1 MGNDN
6 TINEAESTGKV
17 TLSGT
22 VGGDVK
28 VGDTVTLA
36 LGENLLTT
44 AKVIDL
50 GNDQLGFSVD
60 VDASDLVGFDGK
72 SVTASVTVTDEAG
85 NSVEKSDTETYLVDV
100 DAPTASIDLDPIVVG
115 NDNTINEAE
124 STGKV
129 TLSGT
134 VGGDVKIGDT
144 VTLALGENLLT
155 TVKVVDLGNDQLGF
169 SVDVDA
175 SDLVGFDGK
184 SVTASVT
191 VTDEAGNSVEKS
203 DTETY
208 LVDVDAPTASI
219 DLDPIVVGDDNVI
232 NQAEATGQVTLTGT
246 VGGEVVEGDTVQL
259 KLGDNLLAEVEVIK
273 LADGKLGF
281 SADVDASTLA
291 GFNDQSVTASVTIT
305 DDAGNAVTATDSET
319 YQVDVAAP
327 TASINLDPIVV
338 GNDNT
343 INEAESTGKVT
354 LSGTVGGDVK
364 IGDTVTLAL
373 GENLLT
379 TVKVVDLGNDQLGF
393 SVDVDASEL
402 VGFDGKSVTAS
413 VTVTDEAGNSVEKSD
428 TETYQVD
435 VAAPAASINLDPI
448 VVGDDNVINQAEA
461 TGQVTLTGTVGGDV
475 KVGDT
480 VTLALGESLLTTVK
494 VVDLGNDQL
503 GFSVDVD
510 ASELVGFD
518 GKSVTASVTV
528 TDEAGNSV
536 EKSDT
541 ETYLVDVDAP
551 TASIDLDPIV
561 VGNDNVINEAEA
573 TGQVTLT
580 GTVGGEVVEGDTVQL
595 KLGDNLLAEVEVIKL
610 ADGKLG
616 FSADVDASTL
626 ASFNDQSVT
635 ASVTITD
642 GAGNVV
648 TATDTETYQ
657 VDSNPPQSESF
668 TETISTTGKT
678 KVVFNTNFDNVEN
691 DDDHISDKEDDLSET
706 PLNIVVT
713 ELPDDGK
720 LLLKV
725 SDTEFVEI
733 KSTDLHIVDDVTGE
747 ILQQGTLYN
756 PDSIY
761 YEPDSDNIGFLLGT
775 KDSFD
780 QEFNSSQTEFYN
792 WGESSD
798 GNASSV
804 RTMTLSNGSIVTIST
819 DYGLLTQYRGD
830 PNTNHVGYG
839 IGVNGDHGINAGEV
853 ISVDFGNTPVDSI
866 NIGLD
871 GLGGKFD
878 HGSNDSYAVFV
889 ITYDDGSSD
898 TIKYTKPEGEDGNT
912 GLFQELVFDSP
923 EGKLIASVDITTEGG
938 GNWELKYIEAEP
950 QEDTFD
956 YKVVDSSGN
965 YSNESQVTLDKD
977 GLEGNLPP
985 KPLIA
990 AIDAEAISIEEGA
1003 NLVFDISLDSTTATQ
1018 YKYPVKFGI
1027 GSTTT
1032 DNQDIDFAS
1041 AIFSD
1046 GVTYDAIANSLIVPE
1061 GVDSF
1066 TITIPTVDDLQ
1077 TESTEHY
1084 EIQIGDHSAGIDI
1097 TDNETLT
1104 QFKSV
1109 EGQELELVGLP
1120 SGFTFPDGVTSI
1132 STELGGVVELQ
1143 DGKIIYQPPQRDHS
1157 DEISDQDSFHVDV
1170 NGTRH
1175 TIQVDIADSSPVARN
1190 DSHTLD
1196 VVIDSFSV
1204 GGIEAAW
1211 SSVEGGTDT
1220 SVFDS
1225 NDNDSANDQLRWGTT
1240 DDSDPQ
1246 SGYGFIDN
1254 DLGLNGELP
1263 LNEDVI
1269 LGTFTHFNN
1278 PISSGTAITG
1288 ATLSVSFE
1296 LVDTYGN
1303 RQLVELDIEFDHNE
1317 TPNDVG
1323 TGDDIVTITSTAATF
1338 NFDGK
1343 DYSVEVVGFKDVN
1356 GNVVTSINTSEN
1368 QDTSYDLAIKLVPDS
1383 NYSEPSLSGNV
1394 YEDNGFGADEI
1405 AQDDVSVVSVKSSTG
1420 TVGAIGLALQGQY
1433 GQLTL
1438 NENGTYEYVIN
1449 SSHNTIPED
1458 AVESFTY
1465 TLEDSDGSQS
1475 EATISIDFNL
1485 INASEIRALDDTV
1498 KTTEGQDISGNLLD
1512 NDGETIQSVSEFSIA
1527 GSNTVHSVGSRV
1539 AIEGGFITIQANGQ
1553 FVFEAEDNWN
1563 GNVPTITYVTDTG
1576 ASARLNIEVEAVD
1589 SPTVTDKDSSKANEH
1604 HTATGN
1610 VLSNDEDIDSTLLVD
1625 TYSIEGVDG
1634 SFDAG
1639 TQYTFGNQGVFVL
1652 NENGSYSF
1660 TPTEHWSGDVPTI
1673 TYMTNTGASN
1683 TLDIKIIA
1691 VADTPNL
1698 EVISSKTIA
1707 AIDFEDVSVLG
1718 TTVDIDKVSGSGTVG
1733 VWETSNSGGKVEVN
1747 TEGTYRVGDSTNQV
1761 LELEGR
1767 NGDKD
1772 LFTDITC
1779 RAGAQYT
1786 LDFEAAI
1793 RSGDYHASDM
1803 VVKLYKLDAS
1813 GSPIL
1818 SSEVT
1823 VFDFHEYD
1831 YTYQT
1836 LENIELPIE
1845 DSGNY
1850 RVMFEAKG
1858 SDTLGI
1864 IIDDIVI
1871 KETLNTG
1878 EEGAFIALSEIS
1890 ASLVDTDNS
1899 ERLTIQLDDVP
1910 IGTTLRD
1917 GAGNEITVESVPV
1930 DITDWDLTSLEAKF
1944 SQSGQF
1950 NLNVSAIATE
1960 VSNNDSAE
1968 TSIQIPVSIT
1978 QQPVHL
1984 GGAGVDTFE
1993 LIQPVNNSAN
2003 FTYSLGAHGAI
2014 GPQGPFQQQVELT
2027 DNIRV
2032 NSGDSNDRI
2041 DFGIGK
2047 GDYIIDTGSS
2057 LPNANGK
2064 TPDRNFF
2071 ENSDF
2076 MNTKQSIHDSDGV
2089 LLQSVESEVQPVTD
2103 TVNLGS
2109 GDDVVI
2115 SQGGNLAAYGGDGND
2130 TIWGSDNG
2138 SDGIRGGNDDDTL
2151 YGRGGDDY
2159 LLGEA
2164 GEDTISGGSGSDILV
2179 GGLGNDI
2186 LIGDDGADIFAWVD
2200 VENGAVDRIKDF
2212 TVGEDIL
2219 DLSEVLEGVTF
2230 NDISELLDTIPD
2242 NNLEGV
2248 ISIEDS
2254 QTGAALT
2261 INQEGK
2267 SMSIEFDG
2275 MNAADLTSYLF
2286 EQGGLKASD

>member
-1 MGNDN
+1 MGN
-6 TINEAESTGKV
+6 
-17 TLSGT
+17 
-22 VGGDVK
+22 
-28 VGDTVTLA
+28 
-36 LGENLLTT
+36 NLLVE
-44 AKVIDL
+44 ADVIDL
-50 GNDQLGFSVD
+50 GNG
-60 VDASDLVGFDGK
+60 
-72 SVTASVTVTDEAG
+72 
-85 NSVEKSDTETYLVDV
+85 
-100 DAPTASIDLDPIVVG
+100 
-115 NDNTINEAE
+115 
-124 STGKV
+124 
-129 TLSGT
+129 
-134 VGGDVKIGDT
+134 
-144 VTLALGENLLT
+144 
-155 TVKVVDLGNDQLGF
+155 
-169 SVDVDA
+169 
-175 SDLVGFDGK
+175 
-184 SVTASVT
+184 
-191 VTDEAGNSVEKS
+191 
-203 DTETY
+203 
-208 LVDVDAPTASI
+208 
-219 DLDPIVVGDDNVI
+219 
-232 NQAEATGQVTLTGT
+232 
-246 VGGEVVEGDTVQL
+246 
-259 KLGDNLLAEVEVIK
+259 
-273 LADGKLGF
+273 
-281 SADVDASTLA
+281 
-291 GFNDQSVTASVTIT
+291 
-305 DDAGNAVTATDSET
+305 
-319 YQVDVAAP
+319 
-327 TASINLDPIVV
+327 
-338 GNDNT
+338 
-343 INEAESTGKVT
+343 
-354 LSGTVGGDVK
+354 
-364 IGDTVTLAL
+364 
-373 GENLLT
+373 
-379 TVKVVDLGNDQLGF
+379 QLGF

-435 VAAPAASINLDPI
+435 
-448 VVGDDNVINQAEA
+448 
-461 TGQVTLTGTVGGDV
+461 
-475 KVGDT
+475 
-480 VTLALGESLLTTVK
+480 
-494 VVDLGNDQL
+494 
-503 GFSVDVD
+503 
-510 ASELVGFD
+510 
-518 GKSVTASVTV
+518 
-528 TDEAGNSV
+528 
-536 EKSDT
+536 
-541 ETYLVDVDAP
+541 
-551 TASIDLDPIV
+551 
-561 VGNDNVINEAEA
+561 
-573 TGQVTLT
+573 
-580 GTVGGEVVEGDTVQL
+580 
-595 KLGDNLLAEVEVIKL
+595 
-610 ADGKLG
+610 
-616 FSADVDASTL
+616 
-626 ASFNDQSVT
+626 
-635 ASVTITD
+635 
-642 GAGNVV
+642 
-648 TATDTETYQ
+648 
-657 VDSNPPQSESF
+657 SNPPQSESF
-668 TETISTTGKT
+668 TETIDNTGKT
-678 KVVFNTNFDNVEN
+678 KIVFNTNFDNVEN

-733 KSTDLHIVDDVTGE
+733 KSTDLRIVDDVTGE
-747 ILQQGTLYN
+747 ILQQGTPYN

-804 RTMTLSNGSIVTIST
+804 RTMTLSNGSIITIST
-819 DYGLLTQYRGD
+819 DDGLLTQYRGD
-830 PNTNHVGYG
+830 PDANHVGYG
-839 IGVNGDHGINAGEV
+839 IGVGGNSGINSGEV
-853 ISVDFGNTPVDSI
+853 IKIDFGNTPVDAL

-889 ITYDDGSSD
+889 VKYDDGSSKRI
-898 TIKYTKPEGEDGNT
+898 TYTKPEGEDGNT
-912 GLFQELVFDSP
+912 ALFQELVFDSP
-923 EGKLIASVDITTEGG
+923 EGKLIASVDITTEGD

-990 AIDAEAISIEEGA
+990 TIDVQSSSIEEGA

-1018 YKYPVKFGI
+1018 YKYPVKFGF

-1041 AIFSD
+1041 VIFSD
-1046 GVTYDAIANSLIVPE
+1046 GVTYDAITNSLIVPK

-1066 TITIPTVDDLQ
+1066 SITIPTVDDLQ

-1120 SGFTFPDGVTSI
+1120 IGFTFPDGVTSI
-1132 STELGGVVELQ
+1132 NTELGGVVELQ

-1175 TIQVDIADSSPVARN
+1175 TIQVDIADSAPVARD

-1196 VVIDSFSV
+1196 VVLDSFSV

-1211 SSVEGGTDT
+1211 SSVVGGTNT
-1220 SVFDS
+1220 YVFDS
-1225 NDNDSANDQLRWGTT
+1225 NDNDSANDQLRWGIT
-1240 DDSDPQ
+1240 DDNDPQ

-1303 RQLVELDIEFDHNE
+1303 RQLVELDIEFGHNE
-1317 TPNDVG
+1317 TPNDGG

-1343 DYSVEVVGFKDVN
+1343 EYSVEVVGFKDVN

-1394 YEDNGFGADEI
+1394 YEDNGFGPDEI
-1405 AQDDVSVVSVKSSTG
+1405 AQDDVSVVSVRSSTG

-1449 SSHNTIPED
+1449 TSHNAIPED

-1465 TLEDSDGSQS
+1465 TLEDTDGSQS

-1485 INASEIRALDDTV
+1485 INASEIRALDDAV

-1512 NDGETIQSVSEFSIA
+1512 NDGDTIQSVSEFSIA
-1527 GSNTVHSVGSRV
+1527 GSNTVHSIGSRV
-1539 AIEGGFITIQANGQ
+1539 AIEGGFITVQANGQ
-1553 FVFEAEDNWN
+1553 FLFEAADNWN
-1563 GNVPTITYVTDTG
+1563 GNVPAITYVTDTG

-1639 TQYTFGNQGVFVL
+1639 TQYTFGNQGAFVL

-1707 AIDFEDVSVLG
+1707 AIDFEDVSALG

-1786 LDFEAAI
+1786 LDFEAAT
-1793 RSGDYHASDM
+1793 RKHDAHASDM

-1823 VFDFHEYD
+1823 VFDFNQHD
-1831 YTYQT
+1831 SSYQT

-1845 DSGNY
+1845 GSGNY
-1850 RVMFEAKG
+1850 RVMFEAKA
-1858 SDTLGI
+1858 SDSLGV

-1871 KETLNTG
+1871 KETLNSG

-1890 ASLVDTDNS
+1890 ASLVDADNS

-1910 IGTTLRD
+1910 IGTVLRD
-1917 GAGNEITVESVPV
+1917 GADNEITVESVPV
-1930 DITDWDLTSLEAKF
+1930 DITGWDLTSLEAKF
-1944 SQSGQF
+1944 SQSGPF

-2057 LPNANGK
+2057 LPNANGT

-2109 GDDVVI
+2109 GDDVVT

-2242 NNLEGV
+2242 DNLEGV

-2261 INQEGK
+2261 INQDGK

-2275 MNAADLTSYLF
+2275 MSAADLTSYLF

>member
-1 MGNDN
+1 
-6 TINEAESTGKV
+6 
-17 TLSGT
+17 
-22 VGGDVK
+22 
-28 VGDTVTLA
+28 
-36 LGENLLTT
+36 
-44 AKVIDL
+44 
-50 GNDQLGFSVD
+50 
-60 VDASDLVGFDGK
+60 
-72 SVTASVTVTDEAG
+72 
-85 NSVEKSDTETYLVDV
+85 
-100 DAPTASIDLDPIVVG
+100 
-115 NDNTINEAE
+115 
-124 STGKV
+124 
-129 TLSGT
+129 
-134 VGGDVKIGDT
+134 KIGETTYTGD
-144 VTLALGENLLT
+144 ALKAL
-155 TVKVVDLGNDQLGF
+155 
-169 SVDVDA
+169 
-175 SDLVGFDGK
+175 FDEGI
-184 SVTASVT
+184 
-191 VTDEAGNSVEKS
+191 E
-203 DTETY
+203 
-208 LVDVDAPTASI
+208 L
-219 DLDPIVVGDDNVI
+219 
-232 NQAEATGQVTLTGT
+232 TLTGA
-246 VGGEVVEGDTVQL
+246 ESISVV
-259 KLGDNLLAEVEVIK
+259 
-273 LADGKLGF
+273 
-281 SADVDASTLA
+281 
-291 GFNDQSVTASVTIT
+291 VTPK
-305 DDAGNAVTATDSET
+305 DDAEIEGLENLVG
-319 YQVDVAAP
+319 QIVAGEG
-327 TASINLDPIVV
+327 ASILT
-338 GNDNT
+338 GNDKANAT
-343 INEAESTGKVT
+343 IDD
-354 LSGTVGGDVK
+354 GGH
-364 IGDTVTLAL
+364 
-373 GENLLT
+373 
-379 TVKVVDLGNDQLGF
+379 
-393 SVDVDASEL
+393 
-402 VGFDGKSVTAS
+402 
-413 VTVTDEAGNSVEKSD
+413 
-428 TETYQVD
+428 
-435 VAAPAASINLDPI
+435 
-448 VVGDDNVINQAEA
+448 
-461 TGQVTLTGTVGGDV
+461 
-475 KVGDT
+475 
-480 VTLALGESLLTTVK
+480 
-494 VVDLGNDQL
+494 
-503 GFSVDVD
+503 
-510 ASELVGFD
+510 
-518 GKSVTASVTV
+518 
-528 TDEAGNSV
+528 
-536 EKSDT
+536 
-541 ETYLVDVDAP
+541 
-551 TASIDLDPIV
+551 
-561 VGNDNVINEAEA
+561 
-573 TGQVTLT
+573 
-580 GTVGGEVVEGDTVQL
+580 
-595 KLGDNLLAEVEVIKL
+595 
-610 ADGKLG
+610 
-616 FSADVDASTL
+616 
-626 ASFNDQSVT
+626 
-635 ASVTITD
+635 
-642 GAGNVV
+642 
-648 TATDTETYQ
+648 
-657 VDSNPPQSESF
+657 PPQSESF
-668 TETISTTGKT
+668 TETIDNTGKT
-678 KVVFNTNFDNVEN
+678 KIVFNTNFDNVEN

-720 LLLKV
+720 LFLKV

-747 ILQQGTLYN
+747 ILQQGTPYN

-761 YEPDSDNIGFLLGT
+761 YEPDSDNVGFLLGT

-792 WGESSD
+792 WGDSSD

-819 DYGLLTQYRGD
+819 DDGLLTQYRGD

-839 IGVNGDHGINAGEV
+839 IGVNGDHGINTGEV
-853 ISVDFGNTPVDSI
+853 ISVDFGNTPVDSL

-871 GLGGKFD
+871 GLGGKFEY
-878 HGSNDSYAVFV
+878 GSNDSYAVFV
-889 ITYDDGSSD
+889 VKYDDDSSD
-898 TIKYTKPEGEDGNT
+898 TIKYTKPDGFEGNEGA
-912 GLFQELVFDSP
+912 LQEIIFNSP
-923 EGKLIASVDITTEGG
+923 VGKLITSIDITTEGD

-990 AIDAEAISIEEGA
+990 AIDAEASSIEEGM

-1018 YKYPVKFGI
+1018 YKYPVKFGL

-1046 GVTYDAIANSLIVPE
+1046 GVTYDAVASSLIVPE

-1084 EIQIGDHSAGIDI
+1084 EIQVGDHSVGIDI

-1104 QFKSV
+1104 HFKSV

-1132 STELGGVVELQ
+1132 NTELGGVVELQ

-1211 SSVEGGTDT
+1211 SSVEGGTNT

-1343 DYSVEVVGFKDVN
+1343 EYSVEVVGFKDVN

-1639 TQYTFGNQGVFVL
+1639 TQYTFGNQGVLVL

-1698 EVISSKTIA
+1698 EVISSKTVA
-1707 AIDFEDVSVLG
+1707 AIDFEDVSALG

-1823 VFDFHEYD
+1823 VFDFYEYD

-1890 ASLVDTDNS
+1890 ASLVDIDNS

-1917 GAGNEITVESVPV
+1917 GAGNEITVESVPI
-1930 DITDWDLTSLEAKF
+1930 DITGWDLTSLEAKF

-2057 LPNANGK
+2057 LPNANGT

-2109 GDDVVI
+2109 GDDVVT

-2212 TVGEDIL
+2212 TFGEDIL

-2242 NNLEGV
+2242 DNLEGV

-2275 MNAADLTSYLF
+2275 MSAADLTSYLF

>member
-1 MGNDN
+1 MKARLRLRFHAH
-6 TINEAESTGKV
+6 EPAKV
-17 TLSGT
+17 TFKFDTSMADSVDLDDIDS
-22 VGGDVK
+22 VK
-28 VGDTVTLA
+28 VGDVVYTGEGLAKLFNDGIELTLTGAESISVVVTPKDDTEIEGLESLVGQIVA
-36 LGENLLTT
+36 GDGASVLPGNDKANATINDETTNRNEVAEVSIKAVDAAAVEGESTASFAISRT
-44 AKVIDL
+44 EEEGEPAKVTFKFDTSMA
-50 GNDQLGFSVD
+50 DSVD
-60 VDASDLVGFDGK
+60 
-72 SVTASVTVTDEAG
+72 
-85 NSVEKSDTETYLVDV
+85 
-100 DAPTASIDLDPIVVG
+100 IDDI
-115 NDNTINEAE
+115 D
-124 STGKV
+124 S
-129 TLSGT
+129 
-134 VGGDVKIGDT
+134 VKIGDT
-144 VTLALGENLLT
+144 TYTGDALKALFNEGIEL
-155 TVKVVDLGNDQLGF
+155 
-169 SVDVDA
+169 
-175 SDLVGFDGK
+175 
-184 SVTASVT
+184 
-191 VTDEAGNSVEKS
+191 
-203 DTETY
+203 
-208 LVDVDAPTASI
+208 
-219 DLDPIVVGDDNVI
+219 
-232 NQAEATGQVTLTGT
+232 TLTGA
-246 VGGEVVEGDTVQL
+246 ESISVVVTL
-259 KLGDNLLAEVEVIK
+259 K
-273 LADGKLGF
+273 
-281 SADVDASTLA
+281 
-291 GFNDQSVTASVTIT
+291 
-305 DDAGNAVTATDSET
+305 DDAEIEGLESLVGQIVAGEGATIPD
-319 YQVDVAAP
+319 
-327 TASINLDPIVV
+327 
-338 GNDNT
+338 
-343 INEAESTGKVT
+343 
-354 LSGTVGGDVK
+354 GGDK
-364 IGDTVTLAL
+364 ANATID
-373 GENLLT
+373 
-379 TVKVVDLGNDQLGF
+379 
-393 SVDVDASEL
+393 
-402 VGFDGKSVTAS
+402 DG
-413 VTVTDEAGNSVEKSD
+413 GH
-428 TETYQVD
+428 
-435 VAAPAASINLDPI
+435 
-448 VVGDDNVINQAEA
+448 
-461 TGQVTLTGTVGGDV
+461 
-475 KVGDT
+475 
-480 VTLALGESLLTTVK
+480 
-494 VVDLGNDQL
+494 
-503 GFSVDVD
+503 
-510 ASELVGFD
+510 
-518 GKSVTASVTV
+518 
-528 TDEAGNSV
+528 
-536 EKSDT
+536 
-541 ETYLVDVDAP
+541 
-551 TASIDLDPIV
+551 
-561 VGNDNVINEAEA
+561 
-573 TGQVTLT
+573 
-580 GTVGGEVVEGDTVQL
+580 
-595 KLGDNLLAEVEVIKL
+595 
-610 ADGKLG
+610 
-616 FSADVDASTL
+616 
-626 ASFNDQSVT
+626 
-635 ASVTITD
+635 
-642 GAGNVV
+642 
-648 TATDTETYQ
+648 
-657 VDSNPPQSESF
+657 PPQSESF

-678 KVVFNTNFDNVEN
+678 KVVFNTNFDDVEN
-691 DDDHISDKEDDLSET
+691 DDDHISDREDDLSET

-720 LLLKV
+720 LFLKV

-747 ILQQGTLYN
+747 ILQQGTPYS

-804 RTMTLSNGSIVTIST
+804 RTMTLSNGSIITIST
-819 DYGLLTQYRGD
+819 DDGLLTQYRGD
-830 PNTNHVGYG
+830 PDANHVGYG
-839 IGVNGDHGINAGEV
+839 IGVGGNSGINSGEV
-853 ISVDFGNTPVDSI
+853 IKIDFGNTPVDAL

-889 ITYDDGSSD
+889 VKYDDGSSKRI
-898 TIKYTKPEGEDGNT
+898 TYTKPEGEDGNT

-923 EGKLIASVDITTEGG
+923 EGKLIASVDITTEGD

-990 AIDAEAISIEEGA
+990 TIDAQSSSIEEGA

-1018 YKYPVKFGI
+1018 YKYPVKFGF

-1046 GVTYDAIANSLIVPE
+1046 GVTYDAITNSLIVPK

-1066 TITIPTVDDLQ
+1066 SITIPTIDDLQ
-1077 TESTEHY
+1077 TESPEHY

-1104 QFKSV
+1104 HFKSV

-1132 STELGGVVELQ
+1132 NTELGGVVELQ

-1157 DEISDQDSFHVDV
+1157 DKISDQDSFHVDV

-1175 TIQVDIADSSPVARN
+1175 TIQVDIADSAPVARD

-1196 VVIDSFSV
+1196 VVLDSFSV
-1204 GGIEAAW
+1204 GGIEAEW
-1211 SSVEGGTDT
+1211 SSVVGGTNT

-1225 NDNDSANDQLRWGTT
+1225 NDNDSANDQLRWGIT
-1240 DDSDPQ
+1240 DDNDPQ

-1303 RQLVELDIEFDHNE
+1303 RQLVELDIEFGHNE
-1317 TPNDVG
+1317 TPNDDG
-1323 TGDDIVTITSTAATF
+1323 TGDDIVTITSTTATF
-1338 NFDGK
+1338 NFDDK
-1343 DYSVEVVGFKDVN
+1343 EYSVEVVGFKDVN

-1368 QDTSYDLAIKLVPDS
+1368 QDTSYDLAIKLVPDN

-1394 YEDNGFGADEI
+1394 YEDNGFGPDEI
-1405 AQDDVSVVSVKSSTG
+1405 AQDDVSVVSVRSSTG

-1449 SSHNTIPED
+1449 TSHNAIPED

-1465 TLEDSDGSQS
+1465 TLEDTDGSQS

-1485 INASEIRALDDTV
+1485 INASEIRALDDAV

-1512 NDGETIQSVSEFSIA
+1512 NDGGTIQSVSEFSIA
-1527 GSNTVHSVGSRV
+1527 GSDTVHSVGSRV

-1553 FVFEAEDNWN
+1553 FLFEAADNWN
-1563 GNVPTITYVTDTG
+1563 GNVPAITYVTDTG

-1639 TQYTFGNQGVFVL
+1639 TQYTFGNQGAFVL

-1673 TYMTNTGASN
+1673 TYTTNTGASN
-1683 TLDIKIIA
+1683 ILDVEIVA

-1707 AIDFEDVSVLG
+1707 AIDFEDVSVRD
-1718 TTVDIDKVSGSGTVG
+1718 TVANVDIDKVSGSGTVG
-1733 VWETSNSGGKVEVN
+1733 VWETSNSGGKVEVG
-1747 TEGTYRVGDSTNQV
+1747 TERTYRDGDSTNKV

-1779 RAGAQYT
+1779 RGGAQYT
-1786 LDFEAAI
+1786 LDFEAAT
-1793 RSGDYHASDM
+1793 RKHDAHASDM

-1823 VFDFHEYD
+1823 VFDFNQHD
-1831 YTYQT
+1831 SSYQT

-1845 DSGNY
+1845 GSGNY
-1850 RVMFEAKG
+1850 RVMFEAKA
-1858 SDTLGI
+1858 SDSLGV

-1871 KETLNTG
+1871 KETLNSG

-1890 ASLVDTDNS
+1890 ASLVDADNS

-1910 IGTTLRD
+1910 IGTVLRD
-1917 GAGNEITVESVPV
+1917 GADNEITVESVPV
-1930 DITDWDLTSLEAKF
+1930 NITGWDLTSLEAKF

-1960 VSNNDSAE
+1960 VSNNHSAE
-1968 TSIQIPVSIT
+1968 TSIQIPVSVT
-1978 QQPVHL
+1978 QQVVHL
-1984 GGAGVDTFE
+1984 GGGGNDTFE
-1993 LIQPVNNSAN
+1993 LTQPINNSAN
-2003 FTYSLGAHGAI
+2003 FTYSLGGHGAI
-2014 GPQGPFQQQVELT
+2014 GAQGPFQQKVELT

-2032 NSGDSNDRI
+2032 SSGDSNDRI

-2047 GDYIIDTGSS
+2047 GDYVIDTGSS
-2057 LPNANGK
+2057 LPNENGT
-2064 TPDRNFF
+2064 TPDRSFF
-2071 ENSDF
+2071 ENADF
-2076 MNTKQSIHDSDGV
+2076 MSTTQTIHDSYGA

-2109 GDDVVI
+2109 GDDVVT

-2164 GEDTISGGSGSDILV
+2164 GEDTISGGSGNDILV

-2219 DLSEVLEGVTF
+2219 DFSEVLEGVTF

-2242 NNLEGV
+2242 DNLQSV

-2261 INQEGK
+2261 INQDGK

-2275 MNAADLTSYLF
+2275 LSAADLTAYLF

>member
-1 MGNDN
+1 VEVIKLAD
-6 TINEAESTGKV
+6 GK
-17 TLSGT
+17 
-22 VGGDVK
+22 
-28 VGDTVTLA
+28 
-36 LGENLLTT
+36 
-44 AKVIDL
+44 
-50 GNDQLGFSVD
+50 LGFSAD
-60 VDASDLVGFDGK
+60 VDASKLVGVDGQAI
-72 SVTASVTVTDEAG
+72 TASVTITDGAG
-85 NSVEKSDTETYLVDV
+85 NAVTATDTETYQVDV
-100 DAPTASIDLDPIVVG
+100 DAPTASI
-115 NDNTINEAE
+115 N
-124 STGKV
+124 
-129 TLSGT
+129 
-134 VGGDVKIGDT
+134 
-144 VTLALGENLLT
+144 
-155 TVKVVDLGNDQLGF
+155 
-169 SVDVDA
+169 
-175 SDLVGFDGK
+175 
-184 SVTASVT
+184 
-191 VTDEAGNSVEKS
+191 
-203 DTETY
+203 
-208 LVDVDAPTASI
+208 
-219 DLDPIVVGDDNVI
+219 LDPIVVGDDNTI

-305 DDAGNAVTATDSET
+305 DGAGNAVTATDTETYLVDVDAPTASINLGPIVVGDDNTINEAESTGKVTLSGTVGGDVTVGDTVALQLGDDALTTTKVVDLGNGQLGFAVDVDASKLVGVDGQAITASVTITDGADNSVTATDTET
-319 YQVDVAAP
+319 YQVDVDAP

-338 GNDNT
+338 GDDNT

-364 IGDTVTLAL
+364 VGDTVTLAL

-379 TVKVVDLGNDQLGF
+379 TAKVVDLGNDQLGF
-393 SVDVDASEL
+393 AVDVDASKL
-402 VGFDGKSVTAS
+402 VGVDGQAITAS
-413 VTVTDEAGNSVEKSD
+413 VTITDGAGNAVTATD
-428 TETYQVD
+428 TETYLVD
-435 VAAPAASINLDPI
+435 VDAPTASINLDPI
-448 VVGDDNVINQAEA
+448 VVGDDNTINEVES
-461 TGQVTLTGTVGGDV
+461 TGKVTLSGTVGGDV

-480 VTLALGESLLTTVK
+480 VTLALSENLLTTAK
-494 VVDLGNDQL
+494 VVDLGNDQF
-503 GFSVDVD
+503 GFAVDVD
-510 ASELVGFD
+510 ASKLVGVD
-518 GKSVTASVTV
+518 GQA
-528 TDEAGNSV
+528 
-536 EKSDT
+536 
-541 ETYLVDVDAP
+541 
-551 TASIDLDPIV
+551 I
-561 VGNDNVINEAEA
+561 
-573 TGQVTLT
+573 
-580 GTVGGEVVEGDTVQL
+580 
-595 KLGDNLLAEVEVIKL
+595 
-610 ADGKLG
+610 
-616 FSADVDASTL
+616 
-626 ASFNDQSVT
+626 T

-642 GAGNVV
+642 GAGNAV
-648 TATDTETYQ
+648 TATDTETYH

-720 LLLKV
+720 LFLKV

-733 KSTDLHIVDDVTGE
+733 KSTDLHIVDEVTGE
-747 ILQQGTLYN
+747 VVQQGTPYD

-761 YEPDSDNIGFLLGT
+761 YEPDTENVGFLLGT
-775 KDSFD
+775 KDTFE
-780 QEFNSSQTEFYN
+780 QELGSSQTEFYN
-792 WGESSD
+792 WGDSSD

-804 RTMTLSNGSIVTIST
+804 RIMTLSNGHIIRIST
-819 DYGLLTQYRGD
+819 DDGLLTQFRGD
-830 PNTNHVGYG
+830 PDADHVGYG
-839 IGVNGDHGINAGEV
+839 IGVDGNSGINAGEV
-853 ISVDFGNTPVDSI
+853 ITIDFANTPIDSLA
-866 NIGLD
+866 IGLD
-871 GLGGKFD
+871 GLGGKFEY
-878 HGSNDSYAVFV
+878 GSNDSYAVFV
-889 ITYDDGSSD
+889 VKYDDDSSD
-898 TIKYTKPEGEDGNT
+898 TIKYTKPDGFEGNEGA
-912 GLFQELVFDSP
+912 LQEIIFNSP
-923 EGKLIASVDITTEGG
+923 VGKLITSIDITTEGD

-977 GLEGNLPP
+977 GLEANLPP
-985 KPLIA
+985 KPLIE
-990 AIDAEAISIEEGA
+990 AIDAQANSIEEGA
-1003 NLVFDISLDSTTATQ
+1003 NLVFDVSLDSTTATQ
-1018 YKYPVKFGI
+1018 YKYPVKFGT
-1027 GSTTT
+1027 GSTTA
-1032 DNQDIDFAS
+1032 DSQDINFAS

-1046 GVTYDAIANSLIVPE
+1046 GVTYDNVTNSLIVPE

-1077 TESTEHY
+1077 TESTEYY
-1084 EIQIGDHSAGIDI
+1084 EIQIGDHSTGVNI

-1104 QFKSV
+1104 QFKSM

-1120 SGFTFPDGVTSI
+1120 SGFAFPAGVTSI

-1143 DGKIIYQPPQRDHS
+1143 DGKIVYQPPQRDHS

-1175 TIQVDIADSSPVARN
+1175 TILVDIADSAPVAKD

-1211 SSVEGGTDT
+1211 SSIEGGTNT

-1240 DDSDPQ
+1240 DDNDPQ

-1323 TGDDIVTITSTAATF
+1323 SGDDIVTITSTAATF

-1343 DYSVEVVGFKDVN
+1343 EYSVEVVGFKDVN

-1394 YEDNGFGADEI
+1394 YEDNGFGPDEI
-1405 AQDDVSVVSVKSSTG
+1405 AQDDVSVVSVRSSTG

-1449 SSHNTIPED
+1449 TSHNAIPED

-1485 INASEIRALDDTV
+1485 IDASEIRALDDTV

-1512 NDGETIQSVSEFSIA
+1512 NDGGIIQSVSEFSIA

-1553 FVFEAEDNWN
+1553 FLFEAADNWN
-1563 GNVPTITYVTDTG
+1563 GNVPAITYVTDTG

-1673 TYMTNTGASN
+1673 TYTTNTGASN
-1683 TLDIKIIA
+1683 TLDIEIVA

-1698 EVISSKTIA
+1698 EVVSSKTIA
-1707 AIDFEDVSVLG
+1707 AIDFEDVTRPS
-1718 TTVDIDKVSGSGTVG
+1718 TSVDIENVSGDGTVG
-1733 VWETSNSGGKVEVN
+1733 EWSTNNSGGGVEVLSQDAYLKDGSSN
-1747 TEGTYRVGDSTNQV
+1747 KV
-1761 LELEGR
+1761 LELEAHH
-1767 NGDKD
+1767 GDKD
-1772 LFTDITC
+1772 LYTDISC
-1779 RAGAQYT
+1779 RGSAQYT
-1786 LDFEAAI
+1786 LDFDASI
-1793 RSGDYHASDM
+1793 RIGDYHASDM
-1803 VVKLYKLDAS
+1803 VVKLYKLDS
-1813 GSPIL
+1813 LGNPIP

-1823 VFDFHEYD
+1823 VFDFNEFD

-1836 LENIELPIE
+1836 IENIELPIE

-1858 SDTLGI
+1858 SDSVGV

-1871 KETLNTG
+1871 KETLNAG

-1899 ERLTIQLDDVP
+1899 ERLTIQLNDVP
-1910 IGTTLRD
+1910 IGTILRD
-1917 GAGNEITVESVPV
+1917 GSGNEITVESVPI
-1930 DITDWDLTSLEAKF
+1930 DITGWDLTSLEAKF

-1968 TSIQIPVSIT
+1968 TSIQIPVSVT

-1993 LIQPVNNSAN
+1993 LIQPINNSAN

-2032 NSGDSNDRI
+2032 SSGDSNDRI

-2047 GDYIIDTGSS
+2047 GDYVIDTGSS
-2057 LPNANGK
+2057 LPNTSGE
-2064 TPDRNFF
+2064 TPDRSFF

-2076 MNTKQSIHDSDGV
+2076 MDTKQSIHDSDGV

-2109 GDDVVI
+2109 GNDVVT

-2164 GEDTISGGSGSDILV
+2164 GEDTISGGSGNDILV

-2212 TVGEDIL
+2212 TVDEDIL

-2242 NNLEGV
+2242 DNLQGV
-2248 ISIEDS
+2248 ISIADS

-2261 INQEGK
+2261 INQDGK

-2275 MNAADLTSYLF
+2275 MTAADLTTYLF

>member
-1 MGNDN
+1 MSIKAMDAAAVEG
-6 TINEAESTGKV
+6 ESTASFAISRTEVNGDPAKV
-17 TLSGT
+17 TF
-22 VGGDVK
+22 K
-28 VGDTVTLA
+28 FDTSVA
-36 LGENLLTT
+36 G
-44 AKVIDL
+44 
-50 GNDQLGFSVD
+50 SVD
-60 VDASDLVGFDGK
+60 
-72 SVTASVTVTDEAG
+72 
-85 NSVEKSDTETYLVDV
+85 
-100 DAPTASIDLDPIVVG
+100 IDDI
-115 NDNTINEAE
+115 D
-124 STGKV
+124 S
-129 TLSGT
+129 
-134 VGGDVKIGDT
+134 VKIGEEIYAGDR
-144 VTLALGENLLT
+144 LNALFNEGIEL
-155 TVKVVDLGNDQLGF
+155 
-169 SVDVDA
+169 
-175 SDLVGFDGK
+175 
-184 SVTASVT
+184 
-191 VTDEAGNSVEKS
+191 
-203 DTETY
+203 
-208 LVDVDAPTASI
+208 
-219 DLDPIVVGDDNVI
+219 
-232 NQAEATGQVTLTGT
+232 TLTGAESISVVVT
-246 VGGEVVEGDTVQL
+246 PKDDTEIEGLENLVGQIVAGDGASVLPGNDKANATINDETTNRNEVAEVSIKAMDAAAVEG
-259 KLGDNLLAEVEVIK
+259 E
-273 LADGKLGF
+273 
-281 SADVDASTLA
+281 S
-291 GFNDQSVTASVTIT
+291 TASFAISRTEVN
-305 DDAGNAVTATDSET
+305 G
-319 YQVDVAAP
+319 
-327 TASINLDPIVV
+327 DP
-338 GNDNT
+338 
-343 INEAESTGKVT
+343 AKVT
-354 LSGTVGGDVK
+354 FKFDTSVAGSVDIDDIDSVK
-364 IGDTVTLAL
+364 IGEEIYAGDRLNAL
-373 GENLLT
+373 FNEGI
-379 TVKVVDLGNDQLGF
+379 
-393 SVDVDASEL
+393 EL
-402 VGFDGKSVTAS
+402 
-413 VTVTDEAGNSVEKSD
+413 
-428 TETYQVD
+428 
-435 VAAPAASINLDPI
+435 
-448 VVGDDNVINQAEA
+448 
-461 TGQVTLTGTVGGDV
+461 TLTGAESISVVVTPKD
-475 KVGDT
+475 DT
-480 VTLALGESLLTTVK
+480 EIEGLE
-494 VVDLGNDQL
+494 N
-503 GFSVDVD
+503 
-510 ASELVGFD
+510 LVGQIVAGEGATIPD
-518 GKSVTASVTV
+518 GGGKASAT
-528 TDEAGNSV
+528 
-536 EKSDT
+536 
-541 ETYLVDVDAP
+541 
-551 TASIDLDPIV
+551 IDD
-561 VGNDNVINEAEA
+561 
-573 TGQVTLT
+573 
-580 GTVGGEVVEGDTVQL
+580 GGH
-595 KLGDNLLAEVEVIKL
+595 
-610 ADGKLG
+610 
-616 FSADVDASTL
+616 
-626 ASFNDQSVT
+626 
-635 ASVTITD
+635 
-642 GAGNVV
+642 
-648 TATDTETYQ
+648 
-657 VDSNPPQSESF
+657 PPQSESF

-678 KVVFNTNFDNVEN
+678 KVVSNTNFDNVEN

-713 ELPDDGK
+713 ELPDDGE
-720 LLLKV
+720 LFLKV

-733 KSTDLHIVDDVTGE
+733 KSTDLHIVDEVTGE
-747 ILQQGTLYN
+747 IVQQGTPYD

-761 YEPDSDNIGFLLGT
+761 YEPDTENVGFLLGT
-775 KDSFD
+775 KDKFE
-780 QEFNSSQTEFYN
+780 QELGSSQTEFYN
-792 WGESSD
+792 WGDSSD

-819 DYGLLTQYRGD
+819 DDGLLTQYRGD
-830 PNTNHVGYG
+830 PDANHVGYG
-839 IGVNGDHGINAGEV
+839 IGVGGNSGINSGEV
-853 ISVDFGNTPVDSI
+853 IKIDFGNTPVDAL

-878 HGSNDSYAVFV
+878 HGSNDSYAVFIV
-889 ITYDDGSSD
+889 KYDDGSSKRI
-898 TIKYTKPEGEDGNT
+898 TYTKPEGEDGNT

-923 EGKLIASVDITTEGG
+923 EGKLIASVDITTEGD

-977 GLEGNLPP
+977 GLEANLPP
-985 KPLIA
+985 KPLIE
-990 AIDAEAISIEEGA
+990 AIDAQASSIEEGA
-1003 NLVFDISLDSTTATQ
+1003 NLVFDISLDSPTATQ
-1018 YKYPVKFGI
+1018 YKYPVKFGF
-1027 GSTTT
+1027 GSTTA

-1041 AIFSD
+1041 VMFSD
-1046 GVTYDAIANSLIVPE
+1046 GVTYDNVTNSLIVPE

-1077 TESTEHY
+1077 TESPEHY
-1084 EIQIGDHSAGIDI
+1084 EIQIGDHSAGVNI

-1104 QFKSV
+1104 HFKSV

-1120 SGFTFPDGVTSI
+1120 RGFTFPDGVTSI
-1132 STELGGVVELQ
+1132 NTKLGGVVELQ
-1143 DGKIIYQPPQRDHS
+1143 DGKIVYQPPQRDHS

-1175 TIQVDIADSSPVARN
+1175 TIQVDIADSAPVAKD

-1196 VVIDSFSV
+1196 VVLDSFSV

-1211 SSVEGGTDT
+1211 SSVVGGTNT

-1225 NDNDSANDQLRWGTT
+1225 DDNDSANDQLRWGIT
-1240 DDSDPQ
+1240 DDNDPQ

-1303 RQLVELDIEFDHNE
+1303 RQLVELDIEFGHNE
-1317 TPNDVG
+1317 TPNDDG

-1343 DYSVEVVGFKDVN
+1343 EYSVEVVGFKDVN

-1394 YEDNGFGADEI
+1394 YEDNGFGPDEI
-1405 AQDDVSVVSVKSSTG
+1405 AQDDVSVVSVRSSTG

-1449 SSHNTIPED
+1449 TSHNAIPED

-1465 TLEDSDGSQS
+1465 TLEDTDGSQS

-1485 INASEIRALDDTV
+1485 INASEIRALDDAV

-1512 NDGETIQSVSEFSIA
+1512 NDGDTIQSVSEFSIA

-1553 FVFEAEDNWN
+1553 FLFEAADNWN
-1563 GNVPTITYVTDTG
+1563 GNVPAITYVTDTG

-1639 TQYTFGNQGVFVL
+1639 TQYTFGNQGAFVL

-1660 TPTEHWSGDVPTI
+1660 TPTEHWSGYVPTI
-1673 TYMTNTGASN
+1673 TYTTNTGASN
-1683 TLDIKIIA
+1683 TLDVEIVA

-1707 AIDFEDVSVLG
+1707 AIDFEDVSVRG
-1718 TTVDIDKVSGSGTVG
+1718 TVANVDIDKVSGSGTVG
-1733 VWETSNSGGKVEVN
+1733 VWETSNSGGKVEVG
-1747 TEGTYRVGDSTNQV
+1747 TEGTYRDGDSTNKV

-1779 RAGAQYT
+1779 RGGAQYT
-1786 LDFEAAI
+1786 LDFEAAT
-1793 RSGDYHASDM
+1793 RKHDAHASDM

-1823 VFDFHEYD
+1823 VFDFNQHD
-1831 YTYQT
+1831 SSYQT

-1845 DSGNY
+1845 GSGNY
-1850 RVMFEAKG
+1850 RVMFEAKA
-1858 SDTLGI
+1858 SDSLGV

-1871 KETLNTG
+1871 KETLNSG

-1890 ASLVDTDNS
+1890 ASLVDADNS

-1910 IGTTLRD
+1910 IGTVLRD
-1917 GAGNEITVESVPV
+1917 GADNEITVESVPV
-1930 DITDWDLTSLEAKF
+1930 DITGWDLTSLEAKF

-1960 VSNNDSAE
+1960 VSNNHSAE
-1968 TSIQIPVSIT
+1968 TSIQIPVSVT
-1978 QQPVHL
+1978 QQTIHL
-1984 GGAGVDTFE
+1984 GSGGVDTFTLSSGHGE
-1993 LIQPVNNSAN
+1993 LQYAGAGYDNNPGLVWQEKVSM
-2003 FTYSLGAHGAI
+2003 SEDLI
-2014 GPQGPFQQQVELT
+2014 
-2027 DNIRV
+2027 IS
-2032 NSGDSNDRI
+2032 SGHSNDRI
-2041 DFGIGK
+2041 ELGVGQGNYFV
-2047 GDYIIDTGSS
+2047 DTGSS
-2057 LPNANGK
+2057 LPNENGT
-2064 TPDRNFF
+2064 TPDRSFF
-2071 ENSDF
+2071 ENADF
-2076 MNTKQSIHDSDGV
+2076 MNTTQTIHDSYGA

-2109 GDDVVI
+2109 GDDVVT

-2164 GEDTISGGSGSDILV
+2164 GEDTISGGSGNDILV

-2212 TVGEDIL
+2212 TVDEDIL

-2242 NNLEGV
+2242 DNLEGV
-2248 ISIEDS
+2248 ISIEES

-2261 INQEGK
+2261 INQGGK
-2267 SMSIEFDG
+2267 PMSIEFDG
-2275 MNAADLTSYLF
+2275 MSAADLTTYLF
-2286 EQGGLKASD
+2286 EQGGLKHSD